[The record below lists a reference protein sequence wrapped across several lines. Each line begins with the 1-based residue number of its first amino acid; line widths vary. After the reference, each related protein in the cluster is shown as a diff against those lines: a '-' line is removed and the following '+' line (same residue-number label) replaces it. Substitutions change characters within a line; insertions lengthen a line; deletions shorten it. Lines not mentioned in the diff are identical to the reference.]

1 MNEDKIYRT
10 SRRRIAGMH
19 RRNWITYLCFTIF
32 PLVFGILGILNGNKV
47 LVVAFLAI
55 QFLAALPAF
64 LVMRSRISK
73 IDRQTCRLENGF
85 LSVFFDDK
93 PVVKVPVAAIVVPPR
108 DKAGNIV
115 LRKTDFKGPLSS
127 LDWYEDGQELAER
140 ILLQQ
145 SATP

>member
-10 SRRRIAGMH
+10 SRQRIADMH

-32 PLVFGILGILNGNKV
+32 PLAFGILGILNGNKV
-47 LVVAFLAI
+47 LVVAFLVI
-55 QFLAALPAF
+55 QFVAALPAF
-64 LVMRSRISK
+64 LFMRSRISK
-73 IDRQTCRLENGF
+73 IDRQTCRLEKGF

-93 PVVKVPVAAIVVPPR
+93 PIVKVPVSAIEAPPR

-115 LRKTDFKGPLSS
+115 LRKTAFKGPLSS
-127 LDWYEDGQELAER
+127 LDWYDDGQELAER